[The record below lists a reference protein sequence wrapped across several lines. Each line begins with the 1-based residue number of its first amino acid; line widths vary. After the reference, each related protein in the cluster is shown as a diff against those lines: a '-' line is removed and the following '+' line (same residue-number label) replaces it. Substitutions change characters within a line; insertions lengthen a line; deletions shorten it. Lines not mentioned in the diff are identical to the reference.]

1 MICPYCDAEYT
12 VENPCLCQ
20 PKTAAAHPEKFT
32 LVPLP
37 DKQKGTEHPPAG
49 LNNPFWK

>member
-12 VENPCLCQ
+12 VEHPCLCQ
-20 PKTAAAHPEKFT
+20 PQTAAAHPEKFT
-32 LVPLP
+32 LVPPP
-37 DKQKGTEHPPAG
+37 DQQKGTEHPPAG